1 MTIREIEEQLGLP
14 RATVRYYEREGL
26 LSPARGGNNYRDYTA
41 EDVATL
47 EKICLLRQLDMP
59 LDTIRAVQ
67 RGEVALQEALE
78 RQEKL
83 LGDGEERLR
92 RASELCRSLL
102 RDGVTY
108 PELDAGRYRQEPA
121 LPAASSAGDGAEGT
135 GQGDTPPPAPTAN
148 RWLPELPPL
157 PEGAVWAYNP
167 WQRFWARCLDIILA
181 ELVVVTALA
190 LLFRIGPVTN
200 ETTLVSIGTTVLTW
214 VVVFLAEP
222 TFLALWGTTP
232 GKWLLGL
239 RLEDDYGRKLTWG
252 AGFLRCWGVLVTGF
266 GLYIPIY
273 SLWRHWKCYKACRD
287 WQTISYDE
295 ENRYY
300 SRVGD
305 RWRWRA
311 VGSILVSLVLVAAV
325 VLVSFQ
331 AILPPHRGELTRE
344 EFYDNV
350 SALSTNGYWSQYALD
365 SDSLWIDEEGYLL
378 YDEQYYYTV
387 DSEGNTLVYGDRLEH
402 APAYT
407 LETDESGHVTAVNI
421 DWRRELRAGG
431 VFLPAQRS
439 LLAAVT
445 ALGSREGAFA
455 LMESPIPTALTSWN
469 LGQLSNGQPLT
480 LEDGGWTMTACLTWE
495 DCIVTAIG
503 MVALE
508 EDAEEGT
515 CQFTLRLEK
524 TE

>member
-59 LDTIRAVQ
+59 LDTIKAVQ
-67 RGEVALQEALE
+67 RGEVPLREALE

-121 LPAASSAGDGAEGT
+121 LPAASPAGDGAEDT
-135 GQGDTPPPAPTAN
+135 GQGEAPPPAPTAN

-167 WQRFWARCLDIILA
+167 WQRFWARCLD
-181 ELVVVTALA
+181 VALA
-190 LLFRIGPVTN
+190 DLAA
-200 ETTLVSIGTTVLTW
+200 TTLLSLVFHFSALTIYSSFATVVSTVLAW
-214 VVVFLAEP
+214 LVIFVAEP

-273 SLWRHWKCYKACRD
+273 SLWRHWKCYKVC
-287 WQTISYDE
+287 QEGEPLSYDQ

-300 SRVGD
+300 SRVGE
-305 RWRWRA
+305 RWYLRA
-311 VGSILVSLVLVAAV
+311 LIAVAVTLALAAAGVWVSYQ
-325 VLVSFQ
+325 S
-331 AILPPHRGELTRE
+331 ILPPNRGELTQQ
-344 EFYDNV
+344 EFFENV
-350 SALSTNGYWSQYALD
+350 SAVSGKNFWTGGSLR
-365 SDSLWIDEEGYLL
+365 SDPMWIDEEGYLL
-378 YDEQYYYTV
+378 YDRQGYYTS
-387 DSEGNTLVYGDRLEH
+387 DSQGREIGYGDRMEDKPLY
-402 APAYT
+402 A
-407 LETDESGHVTAVNI
+407 LETDEEGFVTAVTLEWEA
-421 DWRRELRAGG
+421 DWAAGVDVLPVERA
-431 VFLPAQRS
+431 R
-439 LLAAVT
+439 LAT
-445 ALGSREGAFA
+445 AAFQGSRMEAFA
-455 LMESPIPTALTSWN
+455 LLDSPILETLGKLDELPNGAPVPVSGGDFTAT
-469 LGQLSNGQPLT
+469 LT
-480 LEDGGWTMTACLTWE
+480 LECANCR
-495 DCIVTAIG
+495 
-503 MVALE
+503 VAPYGLIYLMDE
-508 EDAEEGT
+508 EQSGS
-515 CQFTLRLEK
+515 CRFTFRLERDN
-524 TE
+524 

>member
-67 RGEVALQEALE
+67 RGEVRLREALE

-121 LPAASSAGDGAEGT
+121 LSAASPAGDGAEGT
-135 GQGDTPPPAPTAN
+135 GQGEAPPPAPTAN

-266 GLYIPIY
+266 GLHIPIFA
-273 SLWRHWKCYKACRD
+273 LWRGWKCYKACREEEPL
-287 WQTISYDE
+287 SYDQ

-311 VGSILVSLVLVAAV
+311 AGAV
-325 VLVSFQ
+325 VLTLALAVAGVLASFW
-331 AILPPHRGELTRE
+331 AILPPNRGELTRQ
-344 EFYDNV
+344 EFYANV
-350 SALSTNGYWSQYALD
+350 SALSDQSFWTGS
-365 SDSLWIDEEGYLL
+365 SLSSGPMWIDEEGYLL
-378 YDEQYYYTV
+378 NRQKGVIIEDGQ
-387 DSEGNTLVYGDRLEH
+387 GRLFHYGDRLED
-402 APAYT
+402 APLYT
-407 LETDESGHVTAVNI
+407 LEVDEGGFVTAVTLTWEA
-421 DWRRELRAGG
+421 DWDVGLAVLPVQRATLATAAFQGSRMGAFELMDSPI
-431 VFLPAQRS
+431 LE
-439 LLAAVT
+439 
-445 ALGSREGAFA
+445 ALGQMDTLPNGTPVPVSGGGF
-455 LMESPIPTALTSWN
+455 TAT
-469 LGQLSNGQPLT
+469 LT
-480 LEDGGWTMTACLTWE
+480 LERDNCRIAPMSLIYPV
-495 DCIVTAIG
+495 D
-503 MVALE
+503 
-508 EDAEEGT
+508 EGRASS
-515 CQFTLRLEK
+515 CRFTFRLEK